1 VVGAI
6 YSGIASIMLA
16 MSIIRKVYN
25 LENYLKPVHYDN
37 LGKLLFAMTC
47 IWFYFTFAEYLT
59 AFYGREP
66 HEMDVF
72 WTKFHG
78 VYMLPFWTM
87 FVTCFII
94 PFAILVRKKTRT
106 ITGINIASIAIL
118 IGMWLERYIIIV
130 PTLANPRLPLPRG
143 SYFPTWIEW
152 SIFLGVLSGFLL
164 VYVLFTKLFPII
176 SIWEI
181 KEGKELSLKEVTER
195 VHTYLPDEVKT

>member
-1 VVGAI
+1 
-6 YSGIASIMLA
+6 M
-16 MSIIRKVYN
+16 
-25 LENYLKPVHYDN
+25 
-37 LGKLLFAMTC
+37 
-47 IWFYFTFAEYLT
+47 
-59 AFYGREP
+59 
-66 HEMDVF
+66 
-72 WTKFHG
+72 KFHG

-87 FVTCFII
+87 VVTCFII
-94 PFAILVRKKTRT
+94 PFAILVREKTRT

-130 PTLANPRLPLPRG
+130 PTLANPRMPLPRG

-152 SIFLGVLSGFLL
+152 SIFLGALSGFLL

-195 VHTYLPDEVKT
+195 VHTYLPDEVKI